1 MASFSEPGLPAHIF
15 LLLFLELC
23 ICLTIVVL
31 VCRRPCLTLWMV
43 LSAAHPAARCG
54 SVFMVDL
61 RLLNVCVAVRVCSI
75 HSCFGEQL
83 GCSQQFL
90 LCMRFS

>member
-31 VCRRPCLTLWMV
+31 VCRTPALHFGWFCQQRPQLL
-43 LSAAHPAARCG
+43 AA
-54 SVFMVDL
+54 VFMVDL
-61 RLLNVCVAVRVCSI
+61 RLLVCVAIRVCSI

-90 LCMRFS
+90 PCMRFS

>member
-31 VCRRPCLTLWMV
+31 VCRTPALHFGWFCQQRTQLLAAALYLWLTLGFLTFV
-43 LSAAHPAARCG
+43 LP
-54 SVFMVDL
+54 SVF
-61 RLLNVCVAVRVCSI
+61 AVSI
-75 HSCFGEQL
+75 PVL
-83 GCSQQFL
+83 GNS
-90 LCMRFS
+90 